1 MTVQD
6 MKETILKT
14 AATMIRSRG
23 YNGFSFREI
32 ADAVGVKSA
41 SVHYHFPT
49 KEALGAAVARRYTE
63 DFLTALGPVD
73 EAPLEV
79 EAVQARLHGQARR
92 SLVEENLMCL
102 CGMLGAEV
110 ADLPYDVVAET
121 RRFFERSVAWA
132 EAALARTTWGQGVDA
147 FARRRLALSTLA
159 ASEGA
164 LILAR
169 SLGDMGVFD
178 QVDLPRP
185 G

>member
-32 ADAVGVKSA
+32 AEAVGVKSA

-63 DFLTALGPVD
+63 NFLTALGPLD

-79 EAVQARLHGQARR
+79 AAVQARLHGLSRH
-92 SLVEENLMCL
+92 SLVEQNLMCL

-110 ADLPYDVVAET
+110 ADLPGDVADET
-121 RRFFERSVAWA
+121 RRFFERTVAWL

-147 FARRRLALSTLA
+147 AARRRLALSTLA

-169 SLGDMGVFD
+169 SLGATAVFD
-178 QVDLPRP
+178 EVDLPRP
-185 G
+185 C